1 MFPAVARLSF
11 LTLCAV
17 TASAQQAM
25 WSEAPWQAMAPPPSS
40 CVAMPFVMVRGPA
53 GSIFDPAN
61 AAALASF
68 ERALPAALAKICPAA
83 QQVIVASGRIRKLV
97 EIAAVPAEPTPAAA
111 PAPTGGGLRS
121 LAAAKGDEGKCE
133 VLLAWLEGAKSGG
146 EASAAAPSPYRTRAP
161 RGEMLRAFRDEPM
174 QAVFGTPF
182 DQTQPAWRM
191 EVHEKSI
198 APCLGMQPQR
208 RGLIPRIPSRT
219 MQLYWN
225 QFHAYRTVLDQAFL
239 GGQPGEYEPAA
250 INRYLEQFRAQQ
262 ALVRETSAANP
273 APSRQAF
280 DALTAQ
286 RQSLRARASLLSE
299 SERKQMDTALAQRQA
314 AMAPAV
320 ADAWLTENS
329 VGGGAAAA
337 RLLHSRSNAIAPVVA
352 AMAEPA
358 RAAWN
363 DTYRRRLGSLVEAPL
378 KGERAQLA
386 AFPAT
391 LAGAQQLAAW
401 KAGFDT
407 SYGGLRT
414 AVEAVELAAGEY
426 QQARSRVL
434 AGALPVWLRE
444 AQAVPAEAGAI
455 VAKRRELDTVFPA
468 QEDRAS
474 PLFTQFDAPL
484 RAKEDQLRARAAVA
498 AAAVPPPA
506 PPPATVAAPVRT
518 SAAPAPAAGP
528 AQNGAPSTSAGKSM
542 AASALNVQGLA
553 NQGLIQALYEGNFR
567 VISLEREDP
576 KYSGLF
582 EEYLK
587 AFGQRCAAYLPA
599 NKIEM
604 TRQECTTER
613 VTTRGGIETGRE
625 CVNYVTVGIGIY
637 ADPILYDALRTA
649 KRLSA
654 GDAARHLGRMISDMG
669 RPGGNPIAGMM
680 QMVGDTQAA
689 SSDMKSIVQMN
700 ACDTPALDRLEDN
713 LRLFALNRPPIK
725 LDGSSA
731 AATSPALAVV
741 PGLPYR
747 DHNYARLV
755 EDLVAEHAKTWAM
768 NRYLR
773 GSVTGVSVAAR
784 DSGGRPLKITAGY
797 AFNGF
802 QGRSQGSVKID
813 FSDGLPECMF
823 FHDYPASCRTPNR
836 NIVAAYTEGKYQQ

>member
-1 MFPAVARLSF
+1 MFQSVLRWTLLVSF
-11 LTLCAV
+11 AGCAG
-17 TASAQQAM
+17 AQQVM
-25 WSEAPWQAMAPPPSS
+25 WSEGPWQALAPPASS
-40 CVAMPFVMVRGPA
+40 CAALPVVIVRGPA
-53 GSIFDPAN
+53 GSLFDPAN
-61 AAALASF
+61 TAALSSF
-68 ERALPAALAKICPAA
+68 ERALPAALAKICPRA
-83 QQVIVASGRIRKLV
+83 QQAVVASGRIRKLM
-97 EIAAVPAEPTPAAA
+97 EATAQAAETPAPTAPTPA
-111 PAPTGGGLRS
+111 PASGGGLRS

-133 VLLAWLEGAKSGG
+133 VLLAWLESAKSAA
-146 EASAAAPSPYRTRAP
+146 EPASRMRAP

-174 QAVFGTPF
+174 QAVFGMPF

-219 MQLYWN
+219 MQLYWS
-225 QFHAYRTVLDQAFL
+225 QFHAYRAVLDQAFL
-239 GGQPGEYEPAA
+239 GQPGEYEPAA

-262 ALVRETSAANP
+262 ALVREAGAANP

-280 DALTAQ
+280 DMLTAQ

-299 SERKQMDTALAQRQA
+299 AERKQMDASLAQRQA

-320 ADAWLTENS
+320 ADAWLAENS
-329 VGGGAAAA
+329 VGGGVAAA
-337 RLLHSRSNAIAPVVA
+337 RLLHSRSNAIAPVIA

-363 DTYRRRLGSLVEAPL
+363 DTYRKRLGSLVEAPL
-378 KGERAQLA
+378 KAERAQLA

-407 SYGGLRT
+407 NYGGLRT
-414 AVEAVELAAGEY
+414 AVDAVELAAGEY

-434 AGALPVWLRE
+434 AGALPAWLRE
-444 AQAVPAEAGAI
+444 AQAVPTEAGAI

-484 RAKEDQLRARAAVA
+484 RAKEDQLRARAAA
-498 AAAVPPPA
+498 AAAVPPP
-506 PPPATVAAPVRT
+506 
-518 SAAPAPAAGP
+518 SAPAPAVAATP
-528 AQNGAPSTSAGKSM
+528 AAQTSAANGAPSTSAGKPM
-542 AASALNVQGLA
+542 DASALKAQGLA
-553 NQGLIQALYEGNFR
+553 NQGLLQALYEGNFR
-567 VISLEREDP
+567 VIALEREDP
-576 KYSGLF
+576 KFSGLF

-587 AFGQRCAAYLPA
+587 AFGQRCAGYLPA

-613 VTTRGGIETGRE
+613 VTTRGGVETGRY
-625 CVNYVTVGIGIY
+625 CVNWVTVGIGIY
-637 ADPILYDALRTA
+637 ADPILYDALRTSS
-649 KRLSA
+649 RLSA
-654 GDAARHLGRMISDMG
+654 GDSARHLGRMLTDMT
-669 RPGGNPIAGMM
+669 RPGGDPLRGMM
-680 QMVGDTQAA
+680 QMVGDVQ
-689 SSDMKSIVQMN
+689 SWNSDMKSIVQMN
-700 ACDTPALDRLEDN
+700 ACNSPALDRLEDN

-773 GSVTGVSVAAR
+773 GSVTGVSVVAR
-784 DSGGRPLKITAGY
+784 DSGGRPLKITANY

-802 QGRSQGSVKID
+802 QGRSHGSVKID

-836 NIVAAYTEGKYQQ
+836 NIVAAYAEGKYQQ